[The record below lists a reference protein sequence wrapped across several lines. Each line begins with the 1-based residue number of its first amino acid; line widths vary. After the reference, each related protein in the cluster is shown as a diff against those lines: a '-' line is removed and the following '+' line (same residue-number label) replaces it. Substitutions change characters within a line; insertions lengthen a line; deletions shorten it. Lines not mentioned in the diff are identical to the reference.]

1 MKVDGPVMALRHVW
15 SAYECAWSETDA
27 ERRDGIFSQT
37 LDTSFIYSDPV
48 IRTEGYGPLSDYIAQ
63 LQSKLPGMRI
73 VTTSFEEHHDICLV
87 KWTMQDGHRNA
98 LAQGVTCGEMIAS
111 GRLIKAAVFYDL
123 PAQA

>member
-1 MKVDGPVMALRHVW
+1 M
-15 SAYECAWSETDA
+15 
-27 ERRDGIFSQT
+27 
-37 LDTSFIYSDPV
+37 

-73 VTTSFEEHHDICLV
+73 VTTSYEE
-87 KWTMQDGHRNA
+87 WTMQDGHRNA

-111 GRLIKAAVFYDL
+111 GRLIKAAVFYGL